1 MPSPGSPATQ
11 PRRTPPLAPGTIA
24 YPQATWTSFDR
35 YDRYVEIARLVRSS
49 LGPGAHRVLDVGD
62 TAGYLTLL
70 EPELWVVG
78 LDIALEA
85 ERLDGNRPLLGDGSR
100 LPFADDTFDAVVSSD
115 VLEHVLPDRR
125 GAFLAELRR
134 VSRELVVVAA
144 PFDSPG
150 VAGAEDLVRR
160 YAALAL
166 GAPQPQ
172 LEEHRE
178 RGLPNLDGSLAGLLA
193 AGGEG
198 AVIGNGNL
206 WDWLVSMLLRF
217 QLEARPALGPL
228 SQGYDIFHNTALAS
242 MPSAPPFYRH
252 LVVSWISRPPE
263 LVDADDDLADPA
275 PAAPPVDLVALA
287 SVLVAA
293 DTSEVVRQDVNGIVG
308 HQVLPPIAAVDAG
321 VSALHERVGGM
332 TDLLIDVAGRIDRLT
347 MAVEEIGNE
356 VDRLGGVQRDTR
368 SRLEELFV
376 CRVQVNALVL
386 RAKSF
391 LKKLRTKVRPS
402 R

>member
-11 PRRTPPLAPGTIA
+11 RRRTPTLAPGTVA

-78 LDIALEA
+78 VDIALEA

-100 LPFADDTFDAVVSSD
+100 LPFADDTFDAVVTSD

-125 GAFLAELRR
+125 DAFLAELRR

-144 PFDSPG
+144 PFDTPG

-178 RGLPNLDGSLAGLLA
+178 RGLPNLDESLAGLLA

-217 QLEARPALGPL
+217 QLEARPALDPL

-252 LVVSWISRPPE
+252 LIVSWISRAPE
-263 LVDADDDLADPA
+263 LVDADDDPADNA
-275 PAAPPVDLVALA
+275 PGLPPVDLVALA
-287 SVLVAA
+287 SVIVAV

-308 HQVLPPIAAVDAG
+308 HQVLPPIAVVDAG

-332 TDLLIDVAGRIDRLT
+332 TDLLIDVAGRIDRLAV
-347 MAVEEIGNE
+347 AVEQIGNE
-356 VDRLGGVQRDTR
+356 VDRMSGVQRDTR

-376 CRVQVNALVL
+376 YQVQVNAPVL
-386 RAKSF
+386 RAKRF
-391 LKKLRTKVRPS
+391 LKKLRAKVRPS